1 VNPTRTAM
9 RRTSAICHLGSM
21 TYFDTA
27 DNSCPEKGPS
37 AGANWGQLG
46 VIEHVYVGIH
56 SLQIPIAENCSRR

>member
-1 VNPTRTAM
+1 
-9 RRTSAICHLGSM
+9 M
-21 TYFDTA
+21 TYFDAA

-56 SLQIPIAENCSRR
+56 SLQIPIAENCSGDKWPILNPRMAYFGQYP